1 MLVREPAERV
11 VRRRDRVAREARV
24 AAAVSVGIIA
34 VRLLL
39 EVRRALR
46 GGDPGDEVRR
56 VVGIALPPELFT
68 EEKYEISYSEYLYS
82 LSL

>member
-1 MLVREPAERV
+1 MLVREPAEGV
-11 VRRRDRVAREARV
+11 IRRRDRVAREARI
-24 AAAVSVGIIA
+24 AAAVPVRVIA

-56 VVGIALPPELFT
+56 VVGVAL
-68 EEKYEISYSEYLYS
+68 LYAVAEGN
-82 LSL
+82 LLL